1 MQCFWRFTT
10 PAFRTAR
17 AGGRVYVQF
26 MPHNEGDVMLENI
39 ADQQD
44 AEAVNEAMVQAMAR
58 RRQQLPEKRRVVAA
72 PRVERRQVCGYC
84 FQHGDHRTPAQCL
97 RALER

>member
-1 MQCFWRFTT
+1 
-10 PAFRTAR
+10 
-17 AGGRVYVQF
+17 
-26 MPHNEGDVMLENI
+26 MLENI
-39 ADQQD
+39 ADQPD
-44 AEAVNEAMVQAMAR
+44 GEAVNEAMVQAMAR